1 MSGPTRP
8 QDLEIGAIQGRT
20 IFSTPL
26 YLLVLPGMEEANA
39 TIAAEV
45 LKRRAAS
52 NRPGAWQSSW
62 GFPAAEWEPLRPVAT
77 AARLLAS
84 RLVNGPNVS
93 APEPPSWPLSC
104 RATVLAGGQGIE
116 VESTPRAE
124 FAATYLVADGDA
136 GRDPKF
142 GGLLELQDPRGP
154 APVMYAPDLTFAAPG
169 AETLGVTQTAQL
181 RPGAL
186 ALYPAWMMHSLS
198 FYSGEA
204 PHISLTLALS
214 LRGEG

>member
-8 QDLEIGAIQGRT
+8 QDLEIGAIQGRA

-45 LKRRAAS
+45 LKRREAS

-62 GFPAAEWEPLRPVAT
+62 GFPGAEWEPLHPVAT
-77 AARLLAS
+77 AARLLVS
-84 RLVNGPNVS
+84 RLVHGPNVS
-93 APEPPSWPLSC
+93 EPEPLAWPLSC

-116 VESTPRAE
+116 VESTPRAD
-124 FAATYLVADGDA
+124 FAATYLVADGGA
-136 GRDPKF
+136 SRDPKF

-214 LRGEG
+214 LRGEE

>member
-1 MSGPTRP
+1 MTDPAPP
-8 QDLEIGAIQGRT
+8 QDLEIGSIQGRA

-26 YLLVLPGMEEANA
+26 HLVVLPGMEEINA
-39 TIAAEV
+39 AIAAEV

-52 NRPGAWQSSW
+52 NRTGAWQSPW
-62 GFPAAEWEPLRPVAT
+62 DFPPIEWEPLSAVADV
-77 AARLLAS
+77 ARLLAT
-84 RLVNGPNVS
+84 RLVQGSDTHRPK
-93 APEPPSWPLSC
+93 APSWRLSC
-104 RATVLAGGQGIE
+104 RATVLAGGQGVE
-116 VESTPRAE
+116 VETTPRADL
-124 FAATYLVADGDA
+124 AATYLVHGGDT
-136 GRDPKF
+136 GSDPKL

-169 AETLGVTQTAQL
+169 AETLGVTQTARL
-181 RPGAL
+181 TPGAL

-214 LRGEG
+214 LSERG

>member
-8 QDLEIGAIQGRT
+8 QDLEVGAIQGRT

-39 TIAAEV
+39 AIATEV

-62 GFPAAEWEPLRPVAT
+62 GFPATEWEPLHPLAT

-84 RLVNGPNVS
+84 RLTRGAKAS
-93 APEPPSWPLSC
+93 EPEPPSWPLSC
-104 RATVLAGGQGIE
+104 RATVLADGQGIE
-116 VESTPRAE
+116 VESIPRAD
-124 FAATYLVADGDA
+124 FAATYLVSDGDA

-142 GGLLELQDPRGP
+142 GGMVELQDPRGP

-181 RPGAL
+181 RPSAL

-198 FYSGEA
+198 FYSGKA

-214 LRGEG
+214 LRGEE